1 MFKYPKELLFL
12 FLLILGLSLGSKLSA
27 IDDRTVK
34 SDPGIAK
41 RVSTHLYTNGE
52 PFAVLSAS
60 SLQNL
65 LTQALK
71 ISDNIYPKSSSIL
84 SMLAVSFLGS
94 MQCPGVSE
102 KTPCFL
108 AFHYYQNTYNPIFV
122 FHATKNCPLVRNLS
136 LAGATSTNG
145 LLIPFQNTASTQATW
160 YLYGSKDLL
169 KLIAKDITSLAPYLS
184 KKVVPSTD
192 LLNLTTKLKS
202 CDFLS
207 TLLPPPVQTIYTTFI
222 KDAIDTLSCSVNVEN
237 NDLVCKIKVSPN
249 SSSPWVTLIRAL
261 ENSQKQ
267 HKFLKMEAED
277 DIQICGFQSFDALK
291 TCLENFAA
299 KTQESF
305 WRNDPTAHQIYL
317 WGKCLYPL
325 FTQLIEFSNDF
336 FSGYYQCY
344 QNLKRE
350 KNFILLQNVGL
361 VELKSSKK
369 ATALQQNEA
378 LISFLET
385 FIKQTLHTQFLSAIQ
400 QKLVGSEHLRTLNL
414 RLDKAIV
421 KDKNYTIH
429 SLSFGI
435 NNENMCLNYP
445 FVFSVY
451 KDHLLYSDN
460 LEDLRALIHRLEK
473 NKWTYERL
481 PFVQKN
487 FINLGQI
494 LQKSGYFKA
503 GAPLISKSNSSFE
516 ITYTTQT
523 KPDSITVEMKIPLT
537 FDNMFAYL
545 QPMPFPKQ
553 QSDLNKQSVGIQSH

>member
-1 MFKYPKELLFL
+1 MFKYPKELLFV
-12 FLLILGLSLGSKLSA
+12 FLLIFGLSWESKLSA
-27 IDDRTVK
+27 IDDRPVK

-41 RVSTHLYTNGE
+41 MVSAHLYSNRE

-71 ISDNIYPKSSSIL
+71 VSDNIYPQSSSIL

-94 MQCPGVSE
+94 MQCPGLSE
-102 KTPCFL
+102 KIPCFL
-108 AFHYYQNTYNPIFV
+108 ALHYYQNTYNPVFA
-122 FHATKNCPLVRNLS
+122 FHATKSCPLVRNLS

-145 LLIPFQNTASTQATW
+145 LLIPFQNASTQTTW

-184 KKVVPSTD
+184 KKVTPSTD
-192 LLNLTTKLKS
+192 LLNLTTKLTS
-202 CDFLS
+202 CDFL
-207 TLLPPPVQTIYTTFI
+207 TATLPPYLQAIYNTFL
-222 KDAIDTLSCSVNVEN
+222 KDAIDSLSCSVNVEN
-237 NDLVCKIKVSPN
+237 NDFVCKIKVNPSP
-249 SSSPWVTLIRAL
+249 SSPLVALIRAL
-261 ENSQKQ
+261 ESSKKQ

-277 DIQICGFQSFDALK
+277 DIQICGFQAFNALK
-291 TCLENFAA
+291 TCLESFAA
-299 KTQESF
+299 KTQESL
-305 WRNDPTAHQIYL
+305 WKNDPTAYQMYL

-325 FTQLIEFSNDF
+325 FTQLLEFSNDY
-336 FSGYYQCY
+336 FSGNYQCY

-350 KNFILLQNVGL
+350 KNLILLQNVGL
-361 VELKSSKK
+361 VELKVSKK
-369 ATALQQNEA
+369 ANEA
-378 LISFLET
+378 LVNFLET
-385 FIKQTLHTQFLSAIQ
+385 FIKQTLQTQFLSAIQ

-429 SLSFGI
+429 GLSCGI

-451 KDHLLYSDN
+451 KNHFLYSDN
-460 LEDLRALIHRLEK
+460 LEDLQALIHRLEK

-481 PFVQKN
+481 PWVQKS

-503 GAPLISKSNSSFE
+503 GVPLISKSNSSFE
-516 ITYTTQT
+516 ITYTTQS
-523 KPDSITVEMKIPLT
+523 KPDSITVEIKIPLT

-545 QPMPFPKQ
+545 QQIPFPQQ
-553 QSDLNKQSVGIQSH
+553 QSNLNKQSVGSQSH